1 MLHISSYIYIVHLCI
16 YIWYDMIWSDMIWY
30 DMIWYD
36 MIWYDMIWIWYVI
49 CDIWYMIYDIWYMIY
64 DIWYDMHICMY
75 NVYRVPKFSC
85 ASNKLVYMP
94 YVDICWS
101 LGHPLFWGFP
111 HQGSCFTGL
120 HLHLLWQPG
129 LRLLAA
135 LLLGTDGFT
144 SAGGCESR

>member
-1 MLHISSYIYIVHLCI
+1 MVSSVYQKPASDLTPGLNAPYIIIYLHCTSVYIYI
-16 YIWYDMIWSDMIWY
+16 YMIWY
-30 DMIWYD
+30 
-36 MIWYDMIWIWYVI
+36 
-49 CDIWYMIYDIWYMIY
+49 DIWYMIYDIWYMIY
-64 DIWYDMHICMY
+64 DIWYMIWYDMHICMY